1 MKRRLEF
8 VMSFLPSGKTP
19 RTMFSEMPPKTHDVD
34 TAKSEVLAYI
44 AQEMSCDTSQAIR
57 MFNSMRHPKCRVLVF
72 DRVERQWK
80 GCSFR
85 PSDAETSEL
94 SILREHRALER
105 QVAVVRSELRRLA
118 KEVEVLKKSSKS
130 KRKGRKTSNEAEE
143 EPSEAEIEL
152 ESDSSVDDLLDQYR
166 TISAQEREGFIP
178 QINMEEA
185 NRIALIAQQKRQK
198 ELEAEQKE
206 NLRKAMMISH

>member
-1 MKRRLEF
+1 
-8 VMSFLPSGKTP
+8 
-19 RTMFSEMPPKTHDVD
+19 MFSEMPPKTHDVD

-130 KRKGRKTSNEAEE
+130 KRKAKNVKQDEAVDEPLEPDEE
-143 EPSEAEIEL
+143 TGIEY
-152 ESDSSVDDLLDQYR
+152 SD
-166 TISAQEREGFIP
+166 AFIP
-178 QINMEEA
+178 QINMDEA

-206 NLRKAMMISH
+206 NFRKAMMISH

>member
-1 MKRRLEF
+1 MTDIDVKRRLEF

-130 KRKGRKTSNEAEE
+130 KRKGRKTPDEE
-143 EPSEAEIEL
+143 EESVSSEIDDLSADLKEIFGK
-152 ESDSSVDDLLDQYR
+152 ESD
-166 TISAQEREGFIP
+166 AFIP
-178 QINMEEA
+178 QINLEEA

>member
-1 MKRRLEF
+1 
-8 VMSFLPSGKTP
+8 MSFLPSGKTP

-130 KRKGRKTSNEAEE
+130 KRKAKNVKQDEAVDEPVEPDEE
-143 EPSEAEIEL
+143 TGIEY
-152 ESDSSVDDLLDQYR
+152 SD
-166 TISAQEREGFIP
+166 AFIP
-178 QINMEEA
+178 QINLEEA
-185 NRIALIAQQKRQK
+185 NRIALVAQQKRQK

-206 NLRKAMMISH
+206 NFRKAMMISH